1 MANDKSRRRQVE
13 IWKYLG
19 LVTIVGSS
27 LTILGIQKKMMNCLS
42 YATYLFVG
50 FFLILPVIA
59 GLLFLQR
66 NARGNHAITFQIF
79 EKAVLYYYVAVLI
92 AMILVSGF
100 CKSFL
105 SPP

>member
-13 IWKYLG
+13 IWKYVG
-19 LVTIVGSS
+19 MVTITGS
-27 LTILGIQKKMMNCLS
+27 LMTILGIQKKMMNCVP
-42 YATYLFVG
+42 YAAFIFFG
-50 FFLILPVIA
+50 FFLIFPIIA

-66 NARGNHAITFQIF
+66 NARGDHAITFQIF
-79 EKAVLYYYVAVLI
+79 EKAILYYYVTVLI